1 MEGTFE
7 WMVIE
12 GSFFVYFLF
21 ILILYNTLDY
31 CRINDMIYA
40 RGEIEFEAII
50 YENRH

>member
-7 WMVIE
+7 RMAIE

-31 CRINDMIYA
+31 CRIKDMNYA
-40 RGEIEFEAII
+40 RGG
-50 YENRH
+50 NRV